1 VNSDQSPLFVE
12 PIVETAGG
20 FQPPTHDTPAT
31 FTDPNN
37 PPWGVL
43 AAMLAWLASIA
54 FLIFVPII
62 TAIPYLIYSAM
73 NGTAGRADTLLAD
86 KNFIFF
92 SVLGVIPAHLLT
104 LGLAWAIVTNFGR
117 YPFWKTLGWE
127 AAPNFGPWR
136 SVLVA
141 VLLLGIGFLITYIV
155 GGKKTELDELI
166 NSSYRTRVTTA
177 ILAATT
183 GPLVEEVVYR
193 GVLYSAFQRAIGVAA
208 SILMVSVLF
217 AGVHVYQYRSN
228 AGVIAVIGLLSITLT
243 AVRAYS
249 GRLLPC
255 FVIHFVF
262 NGIQS
267 ILLVTQ
273 PIVERFQHLVP
284 QRATPGLVLT
294 SFLRW
299 LS

>member
-12 PIVETAGG
+12 PIVEAGG
-20 FQPPTHDTPAT
+20 DFQEPPKTTTVT
-31 FTDPNN
+31 FVDPNN

-43 AAMLAWLASIA
+43 TALLVWLASIA
-54 FLIFVPII
+54 LLVFVPII
-62 TAIPYLIYSAM
+62 TALPYLIYSATT
-73 NGTAGRADTLLAD
+73 GTAAHPDTLLAD

-104 LGLAWAIVTNFGR
+104 FALAWAVVTRAGR
-117 YPFWKTLGWE
+117 YPFWKTIGWE
-127 AAPNFGPWR
+127 WAPNFGPWK
-136 SVLVA
+136 STIIA
-141 VLLLGIGFLITYIV
+141 VLLLLIGLIITTIV

-166 NSSYRTRVTTA
+166 NSSYQTRIATA

-183 GPLVEEVVYR
+183 GPFVEEVVYR
-193 GVLYSAFQRAIGVAA
+193 GVLYSAFQKTIGVAA
-208 SILMVSVLF
+208 SILIVSALF

-228 AGVIAVIGLLSITLT
+228 AGVIAVISLLSITLT

-249 GRLLPC
+249 GRLLPS
-255 FVIHFVF
+255 FLIHFVF

-267 ILLVTQ
+267 ILLLTQ
-273 PIVERFQHLVP
+273 PLIEKFQHV
-284 QRATPGLVLT
+284 APGKAPAQILT

-299 LS
+299 PF